1 MEIYTKSNTII
12 VWDRPLSAPASAS
25 MIWYIRWTWITENI
39 ILFLNFHRRNLKK
52 CFNFH
57 FQDQIPTD
65 NVRKSLLAMSKHGC
79 FDEQRRQCLLQVVQL
94 LNNLESMSQ
103 DDNEFSLEDE
113 HFSTVNVSI
122 WKNHFGFNFDAKHI
136 FGNNISSQ
144 TSAKPKCSLPS
155 RTKSIGCIPRSTW
168 NYRRCHLPSGIMI
181 VWWPVFSH
189 TQVTSAMRCHP
200 ATNWLPRSSHRVIHF
215 RVAWTRVVYSMVI

>member
-1 MEIYTKSNTII
+1 MEIYTKSNIII

-39 ILFLNFHRRNLKK
+39 ILFLNLHRRNLKK
-52 CFNFH
+52 YFNFH

-122 WKNHFGFNFDAKHI
+122 WKNHFGLILMQNI
-136 FGNNISSQ
+136 FLGTIFRVKQVLNQNVLFLPGQNPSVVFPGAHETIADVISPAALWSCGGL
-144 TSAKPKCSLPS
+144 CSPIH
-155 RTKSIGCIPRSTW
+155 KSPRRWGVIRPQIGCPEALIESF
-168 NYRRCHLPSGIMI
+168 I
-181 VWWPVFSH
+181 FE
-189 TQVTSAMRCHP
+189 
-200 ATNWLPRSSHRVIHF
+200 
-215 RVAWTRVVYSMVI
+215 